1 MQEKKLPIFPKAE
14 NVSLKILSIYQQRKK
29 ITMPVNT
36 LNNEKTNSIKE
47 SLAELLNQ
55 LKGVKRTFNEVVEFA
70 GIGLPFPFHFDIG
83 ALNKGIHTLERL
95 KFTSVDDLDS
105 VKKLRESELFFLK
118 TDGLKEFKFPDY
130 KSQIEPT
137 FLIYVGIEIQL
148 DRLSKKTDDLYRRGY
163 HSEGIIAKGVETE
176 LKKLN
181 HWFLEEKR
189 IDDDDYKTRALT
201 VIDEARPILAQHR
214 GCKKILGNLTLLILT
229 LGTAFI
235 VNKTI
240 NGHFL
245 FFQKTDSAK
254 QLDEISQILAGEK
267 HLLP

>member
-1 MQEKKLPIFPKAE
+1 MQEKKLPIFSKAE

-105 VKKLRESELFFLK
+105 VTKLRESELFFLK

-130 KSQIEPT
+130 KSEIEPT
-137 FLIYVGIEIQL
+137 FLIYAGIEIQL
-148 DRLSKKTDDLYRRGY
+148 DAL
-163 HSEGIIAKGVETE
+163 
-176 LKKLN
+176 LKKANDLFCRGFSDAGNTAHKLIFDLKELN
-181 HWFLEEKR
+181 RTYSQEKKHEK
-189 IDDDDYKTRALT
+189 YKFIANNI
-201 VIDEARPILAQHR
+201 IDEARPILAQHR

-254 QLDEISQILAGEK
+254 QLDELSQILAGEK